1 MVEIWK
7 GRLDSFQ
14 REDLRFWQIITT
26 ALEMEENS
34 GVCFVGYNTDDGV
47 NRNQGRVGA
56 EGGSDAIR
64 TAMKSYP
71 IVENVKLYDF
81 GNLENKKLEEAQEE
95 YSDKVK
101 MVLEKKN
108 FPIGLG
114 GGHDIAYASY
124 LGLRKAYPDK
134 KIGIIN
140 FDTHLDMRDYSE
152 GGTSG
157 TSFKQILD
165 SDKEAKYM
173 IIGYKDIGNTERLR
187 EEARKNNVV
196 IIKEEYSDEYIYEE
210 IRKFSKEVDIIQ
222 VTFCMDVFD
231 ASIAPGVSAPTIL
244 GLEGKRAI
252 KMLKK
257 ILETKKVAITD
268 IAEVNPQYDIDN
280 RTAKLAGNIIYEI
293 VQSKSS

>member
-1 MVEIWK
+1 
-7 GRLDSFQ
+7 
-14 REDLRFWQIITT
+14 II
-26 ALEMEENS
+26 
-34 GVCFVGYNTDDGV
+34 
-47 NRNQGRVGA
+47 
-56 EGGSDAIR
+56 
-64 TAMKSYP
+64 
-71 IVENVKLYDF
+71 ENVKLYDF

-95 YSDKVK
+95 YSDKIK
-101 MVLEKKN
+101 IVLDKKN

-114 GGHDIAYASY
+114 GGHDIAYGSY
-124 LGLRKAYPDK
+124 LGLRKAYPNK
-134 KIGIIN
+134 KIGVIN
-140 FDTHLDMRDYSE
+140 FDTHLDMRDYSK

-187 EEARKNNVV
+187 EEARKKGVI

-210 IRKFSKEVDIIQ
+210 IQKFADSVDILQ

-252 KMLKK
+252 KMLRK
-257 ILETKKVAITD
+257 ILETKKVEITD
-268 IAEVNPQYDIDN
+268 IAEVNPYYDIDM